1 MYTHCKHVKATGT
14 HRRLEQVVSKLDSV
28 DKTEKSSI
36 YFNNPNEL
44 IHRKVVTNAVKVSV
58 IGIYVHIQC
67 VNMEDCPLVKQGTEL
82 IWLDIFI
89 LVQ

>member
-28 DKTEKSSI
+28 DKTEKSFI
-36 YFNNPNEL
+36 YFNNPNEM

-58 IGIYVHIQC
+58 IGIIV
-67 VNMEDCPLVKQGTEL
+67 DCR
-82 IWLDIFI
+82 INAI
-89 LVQ
+89 LVY